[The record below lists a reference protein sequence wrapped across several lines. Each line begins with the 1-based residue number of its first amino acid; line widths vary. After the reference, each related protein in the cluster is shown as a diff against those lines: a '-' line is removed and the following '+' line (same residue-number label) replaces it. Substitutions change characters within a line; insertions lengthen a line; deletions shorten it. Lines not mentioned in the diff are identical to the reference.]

1 MKKTCREA
9 ERKREKEKNPYFPS
23 SIKGNKP

>member
-23 SIKGNKP
+23 IKGNKP